1 MADEHSS
8 CELNLSGVVWLEFAN
23 HAGARVVADVPSP
36 VGCQI
41 LRHTPRRRVLYVPGA
56 PALLVKQ
63 YFHPGPIDL
72 IKSLVRGPPA
82 LREWRA
88 LREAERRH
96 LPVPKPLALGQRDR
110 QSLIVTEFIES
121 AATLEDFAK
130 AEPAAGMKRRII
142 REIAVLIRAMH
153 DAGFYQRDLHLGNLL
168 LRQRGSNS
176 EYFLLDLQRID
187 VDPFHGLAKR
197 WRDLSA
203 FAGGCEY
210 VSRSDRRRF
219 LKSYLSVAPRLNP
232 DEARLSAKMERYAQR
247 HRFRVWQSRQKRC
260 LAGNREFAEVTIGAC
275 RGFVR
280 RSEWCDG
287 LKNLLVDPP
296 RIFEHAAIVKDSLT
310 STVGSVALPDKQVFV
325 KRYNLQGPVYA
336 FKNIFRASR
345 ARRGW
350 KAGNSCVMRGIGVAL
365 PLAYFERR
373 RFRILRES
381 YLLTAG
387 LTRNELSQVAA
398 RRCGDL
404 GAKRG
409 LIGQLARQLKR
420 MHDRGVAHRDLK
432 AENIIAQDCGGGR
445 YKFFIVDFDGISFGA
460 VSRRV
465 RAKNLA
471 RLARALA
478 KIVPL
483 TSGDRLRLV
492 KNYLGER
499 HSARWREMYRDLLR
513 FEKKPRGR
521 RM

>member
-1 MADEHSS
+1 MADEHPS
-8 CELNLSGVVWLEFAN
+8 CELDLSGVVWLEFAD
-23 HAGARVVADVPSP
+23 HADARAVADLPSA
-36 VGCQI
+36 VKCRI
-41 LRHTPRRRVLYVPGA
+41 LRQTPRRRVIYVPGA

-63 YFHPGPIDL
+63 YFHHSPVDL
-72 IKSLVRGPPA
+72 VKKLVRGTPA

-96 LPVPKPLALGQRDR
+96 LPVPKPFALGRRER
-110 QSLIVTEFIES
+110 QSFLVTEFVEP
-121 AATLEDFAK
+121 AVTLEDFAK
-130 AEPAAGMKRRII
+130 AEPAGMKRRII
-142 REIAVLIRAMH
+142 REIALLVRAMH
-153 DAGFYQRDLHLGNLL
+153 DAGLYQRDLHLGNLL
-168 LRQRGSNS
+168 LRQRGSNR

-187 VDPFHGLAKR
+187 IDPLHGLAKR
-197 WRDLSA
+197 WRDLA
-203 FAGGCEY
+203 ALAGGCEY
-210 VSRSDRRRF
+210 VCRSDRRRF
-219 LKSYLSVAPRLNP
+219 LKSYLSVAPRLYA
-232 DEARLSAKMERYAQR
+232 DEAWLGSAIERHAQR
-247 HRFRVWQSRQKRC
+247 HRSRVWQSRQRRC
-260 LAGNREFAEVTIGAC
+260 LAGNREFAEVAIGSL

-280 RSEWCDG
+280 RSEWCEA
-287 LKNLLVDPP
+287 LKNLLADPP
-296 RIFEHAAIVKDSLT
+296 RIFEHAIIVKDSLT
-310 STVGSVALPDKQVFV
+310 TTVGSVVLPDREVFV

-336 FKNIFRASR
+336 FKNIFRSSR

-404 GAKRG
+404 RAKRG
-409 LIGQLARQLKR
+409 LIGQLARHLR
-420 MHDRGVAHRDLK
+420 GMHDRGVAHRDLK

-445 YKFFIVDFDGISFGA
+445 YEFFIVDFDGISFGA
-460 VSRRV
+460 VSSRV

-471 RLARALA
+471 RLTRAIA

-483 TSGDRLRLV
+483 TSGDRLRFV

-499 HSARWREMYRDLLR
+499 ASPRWREMYRDLLR
-513 FEKKPRGR
+513 LERKTGGR